1 MKGLAIPFFLSGA
14 ISAGLAATSVGTLIT
29 TLITTALV
37 PKLAAQDPAV
47 LQVRVVEGEGAA
59 YAVGS
64 RATRGI
70 AVQVTDE
77 TGRPVEGATVSF
89 RLPDDGPSGSF
100 AGGTKTEIAMTRLD
114 GRATA
119 WGMQWNRTAGLLE
132 IRVTAAKGKTR
143 AGIVCSQYLTN
154 APAGAA
160 GKPSMN
166 SGSHK
171 WLWIAVAVAGAAGG
185 AVAAVAVGG
194 KAPASTAS
202 TVSVQINAP
211 TITLGHP

>member
-14 ISAGLAATSVGTLIT
+14 ISAGLAATPVATLIT
-29 TLITTALV
+29 TLAATLI
-37 PKLAAQDPAV
+37 PPLAAQDPAV

-59 YAVGS
+59 YAMGS

-89 RLPDDGPSGSF
+89 RLPDDGPSGTF
-100 AGGTKTEIAMTRLD
+100 TGGTKTEIAMTRLD
-114 GRATA
+114 GRAAA
-119 WGMQWNRTAGLLE
+119 WGMRWNRTAGLLE
-132 IRVTAAKGKTR
+132 IRVTAVKGKTR

-154 APAGAA
+154 APAAA
-160 GKPSMN
+160 VGKSPVI

-171 WLWIAVAVAGAAGG
+171 WLWVAVAVAGAAGG
-185 AVAAVAVGG
+185 AVAAVALGG
-194 KAPASTAS
+194 KAPATTAS
-202 TVSVQINAP
+202 AVSVQINAP